1 MAEAV
6 ERQKEFMSI
15 DSLDLTARRLI
26 AASRGNKVWLFS
38 GEMGAGKTTLIKSIG
53 KELGVKGSMS
63 SPTFSIINEYHTDN
77 GPLFHFDFYRLKNE
91 QEAYDIGVNEYF
103 ESGNYCFIE
112 WPEKLETLIPESHFK
127 ISIQIEGPATRT
139 IEYAIHD

>member
-26 AASRGNKVWLFS
+26 AASKGNKVWLFS
-38 GEMGAGKTTLIKSIG
+38 GEMGAGKTTLIKAIG

-63 SPTFSIINEYHTDN
+63 SPTFSIINEYHTAN
-77 GPLFHFDFYRLKNE
+77 EPLFHFDFYRLKNE

-127 ISIQIEGPATRT
+127 ISLQIQDSATRT